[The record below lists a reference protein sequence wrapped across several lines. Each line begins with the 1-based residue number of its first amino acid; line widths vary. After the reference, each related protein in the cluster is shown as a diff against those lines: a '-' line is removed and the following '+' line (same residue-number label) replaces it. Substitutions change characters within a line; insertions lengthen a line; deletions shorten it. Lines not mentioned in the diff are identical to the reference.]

1 MENDHHNANSMEY
14 VTLNFYVQSE
24 GELKVFKVKVK
35 L

>member
-24 GELKVFKVKVK
+24 VEIEVFMVKVR